1 MRPDLRIHTL
11 LAIAALSL
19 ALPGCGKSSKSADVS
34 EFKYYPADTELL
46 VGVDGAKVRAGGQA
60 EKLANRLPEQVRG
73 VIRGLKSCGID
84 VIGTTE
90 TAVIASNV
98 ESMKGVA
105 SIKGFNRGDFTRCGE
120 VAKEYIIKD
129 DGTTTSVTVRGVSA
143 NLGWID
149 DKTFIGG
156 AYWKPEEV
164 AAFAAG
170 KGGADGNKALMSL
183 LDQVDQKAPVWFA
196 FVPRDPEIIPST
208 GMGEIVAAFGTVDV
222 SDGLKLKIGARMKDA
237 DQAKSLATGAT
248 QVIPMLTEQY
258 KSQLGELTKFASK
271 LQFEAKGKNTIL
283 RLDLSAAELDELARL
298 IASNETVRNALQ
310 SLGL

>member
-1 MRPDLRIHTL
+1 MSPDLRIHTL
-11 LAIAALSL
+11 LALAALSL
-19 ALPGCGKSSKSADVS
+19 ALAGCGKSSKSADVS

-98 ESMKGVA
+98 ETLKGVA
-105 SIKGFNRGDFTRCGE
+105 SIKGFGRGDFKRCGE
-120 VAKEYIIKD
+120 VAREYIIKD
-129 DGTTTSVTVRGVSA
+129 EGATTSVTVRGVSA

-149 DKTFIGG
+149 EKTFIGG
-156 AYWKPEEV
+156 AFWKPEEV

-170 KGGADGNKALMSL
+170 KGGADGNKALMRL
-183 LDQVDQKAPVWFA
+183 LDDVDRNAPVWFA
-196 FVPRDPEIIPST
+196 FAPRDPTIIPST
-208 GMGEIVAAFGTVDV
+208 GMGEIVAAFGTIDPT
-222 SDGLKLKIGARMKDA
+222 DGLKMKIGARMQDS
-237 DQAKSLATGAT
+237 DQAKSLAEGAR
-248 QVIPMLTEQY
+248 QVIPMLAQQY
-258 KSQLGELTKFASK
+258 KPQLGELAKFAGK

-283 RLDLSAAELDELARL
+283 RLDLNAAELDELTRL
-298 IASNETVRNALQ
+298 IAGNQTLRDALQ